1 MCKLHIIRY
10 VLHALLY
17 NHVLLST
24 DTAHFGHFF
33 SVCLCLYYPH
43 SSILSVSNPPLLSTQ
58 LFSLFVSFYL
68 PLSLYLFLSSS
79 LFFYPFFS
87 LTIFLHLS
95 HALFRSVSC
104 ALLFSLPHVYSLL
117 FSIFCSLSLALT
129 LFFV

>member
-68 PLSLYLFLSSS
+68 PSYYLPPPFSCIVSLCIVRSPFLVSSCIFTT
-79 LFFYPFFS
+79 FFY
-87 LTIFLHLS
+87 FLLI
-95 HALFRSVSC
+95 VSC
-104 ALLFSLPHVYSLL
+104 SH
-117 FSIFCSLSLALT
+117 SIFCLICCYFCT
-129 LFFV
+129 